1 MAADKKH
8 NRIAAAQQGLDYSAC
23 YAAAQKA
30 SGHKAVPPPTRTGAR
45 GTAPPPAKATGKVRA
60 RGGLAAAVLR
70 GPFLAPGSLTLR
82 ERLRTLDGLERVIEG
97 AYAHLPLKR
106 ARYGFDPVQRL
117 RILRAQVMADTT
129 LSEEVFHVELADI
142 LTRLRDA
149 HTRYSGPASLE
160 DVTAVLPFFVE
171 MIGSRQQPQ
180 YVVSKVTE
188 DLGPRFVAGVVVES
202 WSGVPIDLAVQRWA
216 DHEVGGRP
224 DTQRANAV
232 LSLTMRSLQFGAPP
246 DEHWVI
252 VGYREVDARGRP
264 HGPQLEVRVPW
275 RIVIPRKAAA
285 RAARAQARARSPVQ
299 ALRQSVN
306 PAAAAMRRAKML
318 MFAPQVLAAKAKP
331 VTARAKASPVSLMPE
346 TLRVTLPPKSPVP
359 VLRIWAFDVEPGPF
373 LAELRRLLPLLPQD
387 GLVIDV
393 RGNPGGYI
401 EAAEGALQL
410 FTPGRIT
417 PTRFSVLATPLTRAL
432 SGGVPGVK
440 AWARAE
446 LGPWRESLDA
456 AVRSGEPYS
465 RPLPLTSD
473 DDCNAFGQ
481 LYGGPVVLVADATT
495 YSSGDLFSAGFV
507 DHRIGPFVC
516 VGDATGA
523 GGANVWN
530 YRDLFD
536 ALARTKPPLPRLADG
551 IGLSLSMRRAT
562 RSLGS
567 QGLQIEDVGVGLLP
581 GDTPYAMSRAD
592 LLEGNRDLL
601 AHCAKLLAKMP
612 VTGLRAERL
621 PRRRL
626 VRVSTLGLARVDVRV
641 DDVPQPSFV
650 PQPGKSADLPY
661 PAGAKRMELVG
672 VAGGRVVQR
681 RLLPLRD

>member
-1 MAADKKH
+1 MADTRK
-8 NRIAAAQQGLDYSAC
+8 RIAAARQGMDYAAC

-30 SGHKAVPPPTRTGAR
+30 SGHKV
-45 GTAPPPAKATGKVRA
+45 APRPAKATKQVQKKVRA
-60 RGGLAAAVLR
+60 RGGLAADVLR

-82 ERLRTLDGLERVIEG
+82 ERLRTLDGLERVLEG

-117 RILRAQVMADTT
+117 RILRAQVMADAT
-129 LSEEVFHVELADI
+129 LSEEVFHIELADI

-160 DVTAVLPFFVE
+160 DVSAVLPFFVE
-171 MIGSRQQPQ
+171 MIGTAQRPQ

-188 DLGPRFVAGVVVES
+188 KLAPSFVAGVVVES

-216 DHEVGGRP
+216 EHEVGGRP
-224 DTQRANAV
+224 DSQRANAV
-232 LSLTMRSLQFGAPP
+232 LSLTMRSLQYGAPP

-252 VGYREVDARGRP
+252 VGYREVDGRGRP

-285 RAARAQARARSPVQ
+285 RAAKAQARVKSPVQ

-318 MFAPQVLAAKAKP
+318 MFAPPEVMAAKSKRP
-331 VTARAKASPVSLMPE
+331 TPRAKGLPVSLLPE

-359 VLRIWAFDVEPGPF
+359 VLRIWAFDVEPAPF

-401 EAAEGALQL
+401 EAAEGALQM

-432 SGGVPGVK
+432 SGAVPGVK

-446 LGPWRESLDA
+446 LGPWRDSLDA
-456 AVRSGEPYS
+456 AVRNGEPYS
-465 RPLPLTSD
+465 RPLPLSSD
-473 DDCNAFGQ
+473 AHCNAIGQ

-507 DHRIGPFVC
+507 DHGIGPFVC

-530 YRDLFD
+530 YRDLLD

-567 QGLQIEDVGVGLLP
+567 EGQQIEDVGVGLRP
-581 GDTPYAMSRAD
+581 GDKPYPMTRAD
-592 LLEGNRDLL
+592 LLHGNRDLL
-601 AHCAKLLAKMP
+601 AHCARLLKMMP
-612 VTGLRAERL
+612 VTGLQAQRVARQ
-621 PRRRL
+621 RL
-626 VRVSTLGLARVDVRV
+626 VRVGTRGLARVDVRI
-641 DDVPQPSFV
+641 DDVPQASFV
-650 PQPGKSADLPY
+650 PQPGKPDDLPY
-661 PAGAKRMELVG
+661 PAGAKQMELVG
-672 VAGGRVVQR
+672 IAGGQVVQR
-681 RLLPLRD
+681 RLVPLHG

>member
-1 MAADKKH
+1 MASIK
-8 NRIAAAQQGLDYSAC
+8 NRIATARQGMDYAAC

-30 SGHKAVPPPTRTGAR
+30 SGHKVAPPPVKSTAGVS
-45 GTAPPPAKATGKVRA
+45 APPPAKAAKKVRA
-60 RGGLAAAVLR
+60 RGGLAADVLR

-82 ERLRTLDGLERVIEG
+82 ERLRTLDGLERVLEG

-117 RILRAQVMADTT
+117 RILRAQVMADAT
-129 LSEEVFHVELADI
+129 LSEEVFHIELADI

-160 DVTAVLPFFVE
+160 DVSAVLPFFVE
-171 MIGSRQQPQ
+171 MIGTAQQPQ
-180 YVVSKVTE
+180 YVVSKVTA

-224 DTQRANAV
+224 DSQRANAV
-232 LSLTMRSLQFGAPP
+232 LSLTMRSLQYGAPP

-285 RAARAQARARSPVQ
+285 RAAKAQARVKSPVQ

-318 MFAPQVLAAKAKP
+318 MFAPQVLAAKAQP
-331 VTARAKASPVSLMPE
+331 VTARAKASPVSLLPE

-359 VLRIWAFDVEPGPF
+359 VLRIWAFDVEPEPF
-373 LAELRRLLPLLPQD
+373 LAELRRLLPLLPQG

-401 EAAEGALQL
+401 EAAEGALQM
-410 FTPGRIT
+410 FTPRRIT

-446 LGPWRESLDA
+446 LGPWRDSLDA
-456 AVRSGEPYS
+456 AVRNGEPYS

-473 DDCNAFGQ
+473 EVCNGIGQ
-481 LYGGPVVLVADATT
+481 LYGGPVVLVADAST

-507 DHRIGPFVC
+507 DHAIGPFVC

-536 ALARTKPPLPRLADG
+536 AIARTQPPLPRLADG

-567 QGLQIEDVGVGLLP
+567 EGLQIEDVGVGLRP
-581 GDTPYAMSRAD
+581 GDKPYAMTRAD
-592 LLEGNRDLL
+592 LLDGNRDLL
-601 AHCAKLLAKMP
+601 AHCAKLLKTMP
-612 VTGLRAERL
+612 VTGLNVERVA
-621 PRRRL
+621 RKRL
-626 VRVSTLGLARVDVRV
+626 VRVGTRGLARVDVRI
-641 DDVPQPSFV
+641 DDVPQASFV
-650 PQPGKSADLPY
+650 PQAGRPDDLPY
-661 PAGAKRMELVG
+661 PANAKQMELVG
-672 VAGGRVVQR
+672 IAGGQVVQR
-681 RLLPLRD
+681 RLVPLRG